1 MRAKHNSAPENGLH
15 RSQRPSESNPQERKA
30 VSGFRKKSN
39 SQDFTTITRGTGAIG
54 PHECQLV
61 RNSKNPC
68 AAFKAGGLPEALR
81 CFARHHDWHEPGPIT
96 NRLKVWLAF
105 KKPVHAAANKL
116 LFDRR
121 DGLSEQIRAEFKRIL
136 EMCRPLDDLC
146 GRRIDEVD
154 ELGALEHTKATL
166 AERMSDLAELIEGS
180 QVPHRHGGLNP
191 QKRDAVSD
199 LEKSDSYITF
209 SEAAAILGV
218 TRGTVSKWSKKG
230 RFTDNGLKG
239 QKRRLSKVCVLLV
252 KQEIDDE
259 YLKND
264 AAELRNDA
272 RRIR

>member
-1 MRAKHNSAPENGLH
+1 
-15 RSQRPSESNPQERKA
+15 
-30 VSGFRKKSN
+30 
-39 SQDFTTITRGTGAIG
+39 
-54 PHECQLV
+54 
-61 RNSKNPC
+61 
-68 AAFKAGGLPEALR
+68 
-81 CFARHHDWHEPGPIT
+81 
-96 NRLKVWLAF
+96 
-105 KKPVHAAANKL
+105 
-116 LFDRR
+116 
-121 DGLSEQIRAEFKRIL
+121 
-136 EMCRPLDDLC
+136 
-146 GRRIDEVD
+146 
-154 ELGALEHTKATL
+154 
-166 AERMSDLAELIEGS
+166 
-180 QVPHRHGGLNP
+180 
-191 QKRDAVSD
+191 